1 MSARRVFVTGIG
13 LVSPHGSD
21 PGRAFDAL
29 MQGRSAISLWPANGL
44 PPVVAAVAPFDAS
57 PWFTPL
63 QLSGVDRVSQL
74 AVAAASSALQDANG
88 EPVAEPDRC
97 GVYVGCGL
105 GGAGAMDEAYR
116 RRSQGQRVPPLTV
129 VASMANAA
137 AAHIA
142 IRHGITGPALTYAV
156 ACASSSVAIGEA
168 AKAIRYGEIDV
179 ALAGGAE
186 AILAEGVVQ
195 AWQSLQTLATPDADD
210 PAASCKPFA
219 KDRNGFALGEGAA
232 FLVLESEAHALARD
246 ARCYAEL
253 AGYGSSCDAA
263 HMTKPDVAGQV
274 KALAGALRS
283 AQLTP
288 RDVGYCNAHG
298 TATQAGD
305 VVECLALNQVW
316 GDDIASLR
324 VSSTKSMHGHLLGG
338 AGALEAAITVLALHR
353 RRTPPSAHCRDQD
366 GGCDIELVK
375 EPGRDAPGLEA
386 AISNSFA
393 FGGTNAVLAFR
404 RV

>member
-1 MSARRVFVTGIG
+1 MNARRVFVTGIG

-21 PGRAFDAL
+21 PARMFQAL
-29 MQGRSAISLWPANGL
+29 MQGRSAISSWPASG
-44 PPVVAAVAPFDAS
+44 PSPVVAAVAPFDPS
-57 PWFTPL
+57 PWFSPM
-63 QLSGVDRVSQL
+63 QLAGVDRVSQL
-74 AVAAASSALQDANG
+74 AVAAATSALQDAQA
-88 EPVAEPDRC
+88 ELVAETDRC

-105 GGAGAMDEAYR
+105 GGAAAMDEAYR
-116 RRSQGQRVPPLTV
+116 RRNKGQRIPPLTV
-129 VASMANAA
+129 VASMTNAA

-142 IRHGITGPALTYAV
+142 IRHGITGPALTYSV

-168 AKAIRYGEIDV
+168 AKAIRYGDIDV
-179 ALAGGAE
+179 AIAGGAE
-186 AILAEGVVQ
+186 AILAEGAVQ

-210 PAASCKPFA
+210 PSTSCRPFA
-219 KDRNGFALGEGAA
+219 TDRSGFALGEGAA

-253 AGYGSSCDAA
+253 AGYGTSCDAV

-274 KALAGALRS
+274 KAIVDALRV
-283 AQLTP
+283 AQLAP
-288 RDVGYCNAHG
+288 REVGYCNAHG
-298 TATQAGD
+298 TATKAGD

-316 GDDIASLR
+316 GDDIARLR

-338 AGALEAAITVLALHR
+338 AGALEAAITVLALHKR
-353 RRTPPSAHCRDQD
+353 QTPPSLHCRDQD
-366 GGCDIELVK
+366 ADCDVELVK
-375 EPGRDAPGLEA
+375 EPDRDAPGLRA

-393 FGGTNAVLAFR
+393 FGGSNAVLAFR